1 MDGFG
6 FSKGQAAHDFDA
18 SDLSDAG
25 VLRTG
30 VVGAG
35 AFGNYHAG
43 KLAAAVGSAFQGVF
57 DPDQTRAQAVAG
69 KHGGAAFASLSELIE
84 RCDALIIASPAVTHA
99 GAAAAA
105 LEAGRHVLVEKPLAA
120 TPEDA
125 ERLVRLAY
133 RKGVVLQ
140 AGHQERFVMD
150 AIGLLRTPQA
160 PLRIESVREGPASG
174 RGLDVSVTLDLMIHD
189 LDLIAMVFGST
200 PLSIQAE
207 ATGRPGLWDSV
218 EARLTFAA
226 GSATLVA
233 SRVAP
238 ERRRTMRAEFATGAV
253 QIDFLTRTM
262 RNASGLSLNE
272 NFADLAPDPLGMSVD
287 AFLSAAR
294 GLSSCAA
301 PGEAGAA
308 AVRLAA
314 AIDQAAMRMAA

>member
-6 FSKGQAAHDFDA
+6 FSKGQAAHDFDT
-18 SDLSDAG
+18 SDRGDVG
-25 VLRTG
+25 GLRTG

-43 KLAAAVGSAFQGVF
+43 KLAAAAGSAFQGVF
-57 DPDQTRAQAVAG
+57 DPDQTRAQAIAG

-84 RCDALIIASPAVTHA
+84 RCDALIIASPAATHA

-160 PLRIESVREGPASG
+160 PLRIESVREGPPSG

-200 PLSIQAE
+200 PLAIQAE

-262 RNASGLSLNE
+262 RNASGLPLNE

-287 AFLSAAR
+287 AFLAAAR
-294 GLSSCAA
+294 GMASCAA